1 MPIQTLNDQHILDAL
16 DFSIDE
22 LDSLEAPGFWSDFGR
37 GFAAGFTVAV
47 GIASGVGLGLAL
59 T

>member
-1 MPIQTLNDQHILDAL
+1 MNLNTIDEQQLLDAL

-22 LDSLEAPGFWSDFGR
+22 LESLEAPGFWSDFGK
-37 GFAAGFTVAV
+37 GFLVGVGVASSIAG
-47 GIASGVGLGLAL
+47 GVGLGLAL